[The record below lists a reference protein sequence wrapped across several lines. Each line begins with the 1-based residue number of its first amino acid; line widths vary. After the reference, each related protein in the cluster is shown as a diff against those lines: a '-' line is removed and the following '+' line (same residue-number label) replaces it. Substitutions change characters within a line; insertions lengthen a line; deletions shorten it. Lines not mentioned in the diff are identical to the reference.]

1 MIEPADLEEE
11 GQGACHVQKPL
22 QTLCNFSMRTA
33 IREPQM
39 QTLPTPSC
47 HYHLWRGRGGEE
59 GRRGGGKEEEG
70 TEKISE
76 PEEQSYCRTYQSSHI
91 QNSGESSWVQEGS
104 LGNFQIEHTQ
114 LP

>member
-59 GRRGGGKEEEG
+59 GRRGGGEKGKREG
-70 TEKISE
+70 GGGDRE
-76 PEEQSYCRTYQSSHI
+76 
-91 QNSGESSWVQEGS
+91 
-104 LGNFQIEHTQ
+104 NF
-114 LP
+114 